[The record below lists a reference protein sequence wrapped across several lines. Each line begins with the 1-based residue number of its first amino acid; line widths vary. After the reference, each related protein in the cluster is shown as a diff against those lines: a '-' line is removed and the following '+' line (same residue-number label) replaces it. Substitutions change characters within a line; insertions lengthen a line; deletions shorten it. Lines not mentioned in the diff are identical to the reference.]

1 MLQNTIKK
9 RRLQGGENLPV
20 FVWKKAVMRKVLNAM
35 ASFRKL
41 YDKEKIDFSN
51 LLYPNRAM
59 FLLLVPIV
67 VEQLLNSFMGMADT
81 MMVSNV
87 GSEAISAVSLVD
99 SINNLVIQMFAAMAS
114 GAAIICSQYLGHRD
128 KEGSNKAA
136 RQVLLTVLVI
146 SLSLTLIGL
155 LLRKPL
161 LRLIFGQ
168 IEPGVM
174 DKAMSYFLV
183 TILSYPFLALFN
195 AGAAFFRA
203 GGNSRFPM
211 IVSVISNLFNI
222 GGNAILIFGLDM
234 GVTGAALSTLFSRI
248 FCAVVVLFSLRRD
261 GQPIVVRD
269 YYRIRPDMPLIM
281 KILAIGI
288 PSGIENGMFQFGK
301 LAIQSTVSAMG
312 TAAIAAQAMANILE
326 MVNGIFGVGVGIGL
340 MTMVGQALG
349 AGRKEE
355 ARYYIVKCTKIGLV
369 GILVSCLAVFGLAE
383 PVTRLAGMEPESAR
397 LCIEMVAAITIA
409 KPLFWAFSFIP
420 GYGMRAAGDVKFSMI
435 TSTLTMWCLRVVLC
449 IFLVKTYNMGPMAVW
464 YGMFADWAVR
474 GIVFTLRFRGDRWLQ
489 KRVI

>member
-1 MLQNTIKK
+1 
-9 RRLQGGENLPV
+9 
-20 FVWKKAVMRKVLNAM
+20 M

-168 IEPGVM
+168 IDPGVM
-174 DKAMSYFLV
+174 DKAKSYFLV

-211 IVSVISNLFNI
+211 IVSVISNLLNI

-234 GVTGAALSTLFSRI
+234 GVTGAALSTLFSRV

-397 LCIEMVAAITIA
+397 LCIEMVTAITIA